1 MLDDLRNTAK
11 DKAEQDEA
19 YYEEEYQGKKQFLGM
34 TAPQRFIVVL
44 MLLFMTCILGS
55 FFLIIFGKISLPFF

>member
-1 MLDDLRNTAK
+1 MLDDLRNTAS
-11 DKAEQDEA
+11 DNSGQDDA
-19 YYEEEYQGKKQFLGM
+19 YYEEAQGRKSFLGM